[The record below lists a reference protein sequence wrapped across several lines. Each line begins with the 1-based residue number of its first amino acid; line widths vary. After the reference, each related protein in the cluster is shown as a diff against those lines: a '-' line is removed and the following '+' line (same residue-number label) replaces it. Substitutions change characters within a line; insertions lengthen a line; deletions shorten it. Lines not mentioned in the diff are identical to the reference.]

1 MMRTWKKKSL
11 VVMAK
16 APLKGE
22 VKTRLIPWLGEEGAY
37 ELYRC
42 LLQDRLEEVSKL
54 LGIDLYVASF
64 PFEKKNLI
72 EKLIP
77 LSARQRIKIL
87 PQRGRDLGERI
98 IFVLRQ
104 FNFREE
110 EVVLI
115 DTDTPFLTA
124 KLLGKGFEILDKFEL
139 VIGPTKDGGYYFLG
153 LKQLYAELFEGIPW
167 GTEGVLSATL
177 EKARDLK
184 IEVEL
189 LPPLRDIDKK
199 EDAEE
204 LYFSQEGI
212 PSFRTAAFLR
222 KIFEKH

>member
-1 MMRTWKKKSL
+1 
-11 VVMAK
+11 MAK

-54 LGIDLYVASF
+54 LGVDLYVACF

-87 PQRGRDLGERI
+87 PQEGRDLGERI
-98 IFVLRQ
+98 ISVLRQ
-104 FNFREE
+104 FDFQERE
-110 EVVLI
+110 VALI

-124 KLLGKGFEILDKFEL
+124 ELLGRGFEMLDKFEL
-139 VIGPTKDGGYYFLG
+139 VIGPTEDGGYYFLG

-167 GTEGVLSATL
+167 GTENVLSATL
-177 EKARDLK
+177 KKAQDLK
-184 IEVEL
+184 IGVEL
-189 LPPLRDIDKK
+189 LPALRDIDKK
-199 EDAEE
+199 EDAEAI
-204 LYFSQEGI
+204 YFSKKG
-212 PSFRTAAFLR
+212 SLSLRTTTFLG
-222 KIFEKH
+222 KILEKR